1 MRKLCT
7 AIICSFISVYAFPQC
22 IVSGEVTD
30 HTGRRISGAAVVI
43 MNAADS
49 VSIAWD
55 YTQDEPFHI
64 QYTNPNNNKLLLYIE
79 AIGYESIYRNLP
91 ENATHC
97 DLGRLELAHSNIQI
111 EEITITAEAPI
122 KYKFVAGKNEFEI
135 PRSIGEQVFD
145 LNMLLMHIPGL
156 AVDGD
161 KVTVIGRGTPEFTIN
176 GQKPRPGELEQLA
189 PKDIARI
196 SIDRMPSARYSKEVK
211 SVVDI
216 VTRKVLR
223 DQVNVRVVNDFRMG
237 HEPRNGSA
245 VAIDSRF
252 GKWTNYASYMYDYG
266 RTYYETVYATTLHS
280 DKQSYERIYSQKPL
294 FTSHAHAFT
303 LSPKFQ
309 INDKSFIDLQYHYK
323 RKSSDGSH
331 PEIFDIVGYER
342 SESTGSSRTDND
354 THNLILRYFYETEG
368 RNRLDLNCGYS
379 SVGEKGHNIIS
390 EWITSSQSV
399 PELITTDYTDRFV
412 SETVSFTANY
422 EHTFGRDITADMGL
436 ELAEIWNHGKTI
448 YKGSDPLI
456 SNTEETQAALYAN
469 YGQQIGKFRY
479 RLGLRGE
486 YLYKYRAENKD
497 VNANPFSWLPS
508 VSLSYEPT
516 DAINLNFYFRRST
529 VHPTISERDPI
540 LHYVNKYEY
549 MRGNPDLKSY
559 IENEIALR
567 LELPYHFSV
576 ALEYD
581 FAKNPIIMMDDIYN
595 IEKQQ
600 TILTY
605 HNFPE
610 KKNLI
615 ANISWYRRFGFYTL
629 YLDATYDQNW
639 SKTPFGDGY
648 LSLHKPMF
656 GMRIQQ
662 TVKIAKCAEFNVAF
676 NYQTSYDALYTH
688 NSESYNIDIN
698 LALAFFQR
706 RLNIVIACYNI
717 FYTDQRTKEM
727 YKNISTENWNRMF
740 DRQFRVGI
748 SYKFNSLKS
757 DYRRNDSN
765 ANILN
770 RLQ

>member
-1 MRKLCT
+1 MRSLYI
-7 AIICSFISVYAFPQC
+7 AIICSFISTYTYPQC
-22 IVSGEVTD
+22 LVSGEVTD
-30 HTGRRISGAAVVI
+30 DTGRCINGAAVVI

-49 VSIAWD
+49 MSIAWS
-55 YTQDEPFHI
+55 YTQDGPFHI
-64 QYTNPNNNKLLLYIE
+64 EYTNPDKNKLLLYIE
-79 AIGYESIYRNLP
+79 ALGYESICRDIP
-91 ENATHC
+91 ENVTHC
-97 DLGRLELAHSNIQI
+97 DFGQLRLSLLSAQI
-111 EEITITAEAPI
+111 EEISITTDAPI
-122 KYKFVAGKNEFEI
+122 KYRFVAGKNEFEI

-156 AVDGD
+156 AVHGD
-161 KVTVIGRGTPEFTIN
+161 KVAVIGRGTPEFTIN

-196 SIDRMPSARYSKEVK
+196 VIDRMPSARYSKEVK

-216 VTRKVLR
+216 ITRKVLR
-223 DQVNVRVVNDFRMG
+223 DQVNVRLVNDFRMS

-245 VAIDSRF
+245 VAIDTRF

-280 DKQSYERIYSQKPL
+280 EQHSYERIYSQRPL
-294 FTSHAHAFT
+294 FTSHAHT
-303 LSPKFQ
+303 LTFSPKFQ

-323 RKSSDGSH
+323 RKDSDGLH
-331 PEIFDIVGYER
+331 PETFDIVGYEK
-342 SESTGSSRTDND
+342 SESHGSSRVNNN
-354 THNLILRYFYETEG
+354 THNLILRYFYETED
-368 RNRLDLNCGYS
+368 RNRLDLNLGYS

-390 EWITSSQSV
+390 EWITSSQST
-399 PELITTDYTDRFV
+399 PGFIKTDYSDRFV
-412 SETVSFTANY
+412 SETVFLTASY
-422 EHTFGRDITADMGL
+422 GHMFKYGITAETGL

-448 YKGSDPLI
+448 YKGGDSFV
-456 SNTEETQAALYAN
+456 SNTEETQGALYIN
-469 YGQQIGKFRY
+469 LGQQVGRFSY

-486 YLYKYRAENKD
+486 YLYKYRVENKD
-497 VNANPFSWLPS
+497 VNANPLSWLPS

-567 LELPYHFSV
+567 CELPYHLSV
-576 ALEYD
+576 ALEYN
-581 FAKNPIIMMDDIYN
+581 FAKNPIIMMDDIYD

-615 ANISWYRRFGFYTL
+615 ANIAWYRKFGFYTL
-629 YLDATYDQNW
+629 SLNATYDQNW
-639 SKTPFGDGY
+639 SRTPFDGGY
-648 LSLHKPMF
+648 LNLHKPMF

-662 TVKIAKCAEFNVAF
+662 MARIAECAEFNVAF

-688 NSESYNIDIN
+688 NSESYNMDIG

-706 RLNIVIACYNI
+706 RLNIVISCYNL

-727 YKNISTENWNRMF
+727 YKGISTENWNRMF
-740 DRQFRVGI
+740 DRQFRLGI
-748 SYKFNSLKS
+748 SYKFNKLKS
-757 DYRRNDSN
+757 DYLRNDSN